1 MLVLPLLLP
10 EQRLGARPPAAGNT
24 RASCED
30 LELESGARDDHGDGQ
45 AAATAAGAVGLHP
58 GSRQVSS
65 QHKKL
70 SRHFQSFGRKECFA

>member
-45 AAATAAGAVGLHP
+45 SAATAAGAVGLHP

-65 QHKKL
+65 QHKL
-70 SRHFQSFGRKECFA
+70 SRHCHSFSRKECFA

>member
-10 EQRLGARPPAAGNT
+10 EQRLGCARPPAAGNT

-45 AAATAAGAVGLHP
+45 AVATAAGALGVQP
-58 GSRQVSS
+58 GSRKVSS
-65 QHKKL
+65 QHKL
-70 SRHFQSFGRKECFA
+70 LVETFSVFQS

>member
-30 LELESGARDDHGDGQ
+30 LELESGPRDDHGQ
-45 AAATAAGAVGLHP
+45 SAATAAGAVGLHP

-65 QHKKL
+65 LHKKL
-70 SRHFQSFGRKECFA
+70 SRQFQSFGRKECFA

>member
-45 AAATAAGAVGLHP
+45 TAATAAGRG
-58 GSRQVSS
+58 G
-65 QHKKL
+65 
-70 SRHFQSFGRKECFA
+70 